1 MTSPLHKAS
10 SIELQTRRQQQRFEL
25 HKPISVIN
33 INTHKK
39 MGALVNITTEGF
51 MLMSDTLI
59 ESNRIYPVS
68 LLIPDAISGHKQ
80 VDLGSDCLW
89 SRAEID
95 GERYWAGFQIID
107 ASRSALDRIEALIND
122 FSEINGYQ

>member
-1 MTSPLHKAS
+1 MTSPQHKAS
-10 SIELQTRRQQQRFEL
+10 SIELQTRRQQQRVEL

-59 ESNRIYPVS
+59 ESNRIYSVS
-68 LLIPDAISGHKQ
+68 LLLADAMNGHKQ

-89 SRAEID
+89 SRDEVE

-107 ASRSALDRIEALIND
+107 ASRSALDYIEALTTD
-122 FSEINGYQ
+122 FSQINGQ

>member
-1 MTSPLHKAS
+1 MTPPLHKAS
-10 SIELQTRRQQQRFEL
+10 SIELQTRRQQQRVEL

-59 ESNRIYPVS
+59 ESNRIYSVS
-68 LLIPDAISGHKQ
+68 LLLPDAMNGHKQ

-89 SRAEID
+89 SRDEVE

-107 ASRSALDRIEALIND
+107 ASRSALDYIEALTTD
-122 FSEINGYQ
+122 FSQINGQ

>member
-1 MTSPLHKAS
+1 MTPPLHKAS
-10 SIELQTRRQQQRFEL
+10 SIELQTRRQQQRVEL

-59 ESNRIYPVS
+59 ESNRIYSVS
-68 LLIPDAISGHKQ
+68 LQLPDAMSGHKQ
-80 VDLGSDCLW
+80 VDLGTDCLW
-89 SRAEID
+89 SRVEVAD
-95 GERYWAGFQIID
+95 KRYWAGFQIID
-107 ASRSALDRIEALIND
+107 ASRSALDRIEALISD
-122 FSEINGYQ
+122 FKQISD

>member
-1 MTSPLHKAS
+1 MTSPLHTAS
-10 SIELQTRRQQQRFEL
+10 SIELQTRRQQQRVQL

-33 INTHKK
+33 INTHKV

-59 ESNRIYPVS
+59 ESNRIYSIS
-68 LLIPDAISGHKQ
+68 LLLPDAMSGHKQ
-80 VDLGSDCLW
+80 VDLGTDCLW
-89 SRAEID
+89 SRVEAE

-107 ASRSALDRIEALIND
+107 ASRSALDRIEALIGE
-122 FSEINGYQ
+122 FSQISD

>member
-10 SIELQTRRQQQRFEL
+10 SIELQTRRQQQRVEL

-51 MLMSDTLI
+51 MLMSKSLI
-59 ESNRIYPVS
+59 ESNRIYSVS
-68 LLIPDAISGHKQ
+68 LLLPDAMNGHKQ

-89 SRAEID
+89 SRDEVE

-107 ASRSALDRIEALIND
+107 ASRSALDYIEALITD
-122 FSEINGYQ
+122 FSQINGQ

>member
-1 MTSPLHKAS
+1 MTSPLHTAS
-10 SIELQTRRQQQRFEL
+10 SIELQTRRQQQRVQL

-33 INTHKK
+33 MNTHKV

-59 ESNRIYPVS
+59 ESNRIYPIS
-68 LLIPDAISGHKQ
+68 LLLPDAMSGHKQ
-80 VDLGSDCLW
+80 VDLGTDCLW
-89 SRAEID
+89 SRVEAE

-107 ASRSALDRIEALIND
+107 ASRSALDRIEALIGE
-122 FSEINGYQ
+122 FSQISD

>member
-1 MTSPLHKAS
+1 MTSPLHRAS

-51 MLMSDTLI
+51 MLMSDTFI
-59 ESNRIYPVS
+59 ESNRIYPIS
-68 LLIPDAISGHKQ
+68 LILPDAISGHKQ
-80 VDLGSDCLW
+80 VDLGTDCLW
-89 SRAEID
+89 SRVEVEE
-95 GERYWAGFQIID
+95 ERYWAGFQIID

-122 FSEINGYQ
+122 LSQISG